1 MSDNLPNWN
10 LKDFYSSFKDEAIS
24 KDLDNFK
31 KYTKTFKESYKDKLL
46 SHSSKLE
53 NIIEEYENGNE
64 IGDKLGN
71 YAFLI
76 YATNMDVSEIVQFYQ
91 DINEKLTEISSDL
104 IFFTN
109 EINATSDDDF
119 KKLINGS
126 GKYKNWLINIRRFKD
141 HQLDEKSE
149 QILLDKNLTA
159 SSSWVRFFEERIND
173 LKFNIDGKE
182 LNSAGALN
190 LLSDHDEKVRKKAS
204 ESIETVFKSEVKTFT
219 FITNTLAKDK
229 ITNDKWRKYSFP
241 VDSRNLS
248 NNVENDVVE
257 ALSKS
262 VTSNYKNISHRYY
275 ELKSK
280 IFKKNQLDYWDRNAP
295 YPNSPKTLIKWE
307 EAKDIVLRSYANFD
321 ESFKDIVLMF
331 FQNNWID
338 AELKSGK
345 SPGAFAASTIPSIH
359 PYILTNFH
367 GKTRDVMTLAHELG
381 HGCHQYLSSKQG
393 LLLSSTPLT
402 LAETASVFGEMM
414 TFRTLLNDS
423 NKDTKKFLLASKIED
438 MINTVVRQISFFEF
452 EKLIHSAR
460 KNGELS
466 SDQICDFW
474 MSTQIESLGPHIRL
488 TEGYKYFWTY
498 IPHFIHTPFYVYA
511 YAFGDCLVNVL
522 IQLYDEGLPD
532 FKNHYIDLLKSGG
545 SKHYSEVLKPFNVDL
560 KNQKSWEKGLSMI
573 SGLIDEFEKSI

>member
-229 ITNDKWRKYSFP
+229 ITNDKWRKYSSP

-331 FQNNWID
+331 FQNNWVD

-359 PYILTNFH
+359 PYILTNYH

-474 MSTQIESLGPHIRL
+474 MATQTESLGPHIRL
-488 TEGYKYFWTY
+488 TDGYKYFWTY

-560 KNQKSWEKGLSMI
+560 KNQKSWEKGLSLI
-573 SGLIDEFEKSI
+573 SGLIDEFERSI

>member
-229 ITNDKWRKYSFP
+229 ITNDKWRKYCTP

-532 FKNHYIDLLKSGG
+532 FKNHYVDLLKSGG

>member
-1 MSDNLPNWN
+1 MSNNLPNWN
-10 LKDFYSSFKDEAIS
+10 LKDFYSSYKDETIL
-24 KDLDNFK
+24 KDLDTFKNFA
-31 KYTKTFKESYKDKLL
+31 KTFKENYQQKLL

-71 YAFLI
+71 YAFLT
-76 YATNMDVSEIVQFYQ
+76 YATNMDIPEIVQFYQ

-109 EINATSDDDF
+109 EINATSDEDF
-119 KKLINGS
+119 KKLTDGS

-149 QILLDKNLTA
+149 QIFLDKNLTA
-159 SSSWVRFFEERIND
+159 SSSWVRFFEEQIND

-182 LNSAGALN
+182 LNSAAVLN
-190 LLSDHDEKVRKKAS
+190 LLSDHDEKVRKKAAENI
-204 ESIETVFKSEVKTFT
+204 ESVFKSEVKTFT

-229 ITNDKWRKYSFP
+229 ITNDKWRKYSSP

-248 NNVENDVVE
+248 NNVENEVVE

-280 IFKKNQLDYWDRNAP
+280 IFKKKQLDYWDRNAP
-295 YPNSPKTLIKWE
+295 YPNSPKTMIKWE

-423 NKDTKKFLLASKIED
+423 NQDTKKFLLASKIED

-452 EKLIHSAR
+452 EKLIHSSR

-466 SDQICDFW
+466 SDQICDYW
-474 MSTQIESLGPHIRL
+474 MTTQTESLGPHIRL
-488 TEGYKYFWTY
+488 TDGYKYFWTY

-532 FKNHYIDLLKSGG
+532 FKDHYIDLLKSGG

>member
-190 LLSDHDEKVRKKAS
+190 LLSDHDEKVRRKAS

-229 ITNDKWRKYSFP
+229 ITNDKWRKYSSP